1 MSVFKSVLERRLC
14 LGRRTREVP
23 TKIEVGLVIG
33 LKRNHEES
41 RCGESEIQMCNAY
54 KLR

>member
-1 MSVFKSVLERRLC
+1 M
-14 LGRRTREVP
+14 GRGAREVP
-23 TKIEVGLVIG
+23 AEIEVGLVIG

-41 RCGESEIQMCNAY
+41 RSGESEIQMCNAY